1 MVKLCEYSPAYQ
13 AKIMD
18 AVVFMFEEQHMDFNR
33 IAFELNLKYWIVVE
47 AYKQAKADELIQRG
61 ESKRIVLQGLFFF
74 LRKICIIFYEGNN
87 PQNL

>member
-1 MVKLCEYSPAYQ
+1 MVKLCEYSPKYQ

-47 AYKQAKADELIQRG
+47 AYKQAKEDELIQKG
-61 ESKRIVLQGLFFF
+61 ESKRIVLQWLFFF
-74 LRKICIIFYEGNN
+74 AQILHNI
-87 PQNL
+87 L

>member
-1 MVKLCEYSPAYQ
+1 MVKLCEYSPKYQ

-47 AYKQAKADELIQRG
+47 AYKQAKADELIQKG
-61 ESKRIVLQGLFFF
+61 EFKRMVLQGLFF

-87 PQNL
+87 SQNL

>member
-47 AYKQAKADELIQRG
+47 AYKQAKADELI
-61 ESKRIVLQGLFFF
+61 
-74 LRKICIIFYEGNN
+74 RKA
-87 PQNL
+87 NLKEWSYKGYSFCAKFA